1 MVRVAIPTSDGKR
14 VHLGHFGDAKYYYF
28 YERAPEGWRLVC
40 KRENP
45 YAGEHHHDENEEHH
59 RHGHRHSHR
68 HGEGGKRQKILELV
82 KDADV
87 LVAVAFG
94 PGGRDFMESQGKTVI
109 IVKPFTTIEE
119 ALARVEEAIA

>member
-1 MVRVAIPTSDGKR
+1 MVRVAVPTSDGKR

-28 YERAPEGWRLVC
+28 YELGPDGWRLVC

-45 YAGEHHHDENEEHH
+45 YAGEHHHE
-59 RHGHRHSHR
+59 G
-68 HGEGGKRQKILELV
+68 HGEEGKRQKILELV

-94 PGGRDFMESQGKTVI
+94 PGGKDYMEAHGKTVI

-119 ALARVEEAIA
+119 ALERVKEAVA